1 MKHDDKFIDLT
12 QVISNSSYYDWEG
25 LADPKEAVKLTAIIL
40 TEFAEQLKEDR
51 LQEIADI
58 VCHFCYSSLDLADEI
73 CPEEMFIVT
82 YTIMGLLNTRYWM
95 KSGVQWKYNRE
106 TRKIEYTM
114 PDNDDEQEV

>member
-25 LADPKEAVKLTAIIL
+25 LADPKEAVKLTATIL
-40 TEFAEQLKEDR
+40 TELAEQLKGDR

-73 CPEEMFIVT
+73 CPEEMLLVA
-82 YTIMGLLNTRYWM
+82 YTIMELLNTRYWM

-114 PDNDDEQEV
+114 PDNDDE